1 MTVTDCSEILTKLS
15 GLRAVFSLRTY
26 YACSF
31 GAMLI
36 NSSVIYDVE
45 AVYRQMGSAAMDED
59 FEQAG
64 TWKPTVLIRNEVTIA

>member
-1 MTVTDCSEILTKLS
+1 
-15 GLRAVFSLRTY
+15 
-26 YACSF
+26 
-31 GAMLI
+31 MLI